1 MLEQAI
7 TSILETNVKMKTL
20 VKKQKMQRDKEILNL
35 ETEIPEPIQ
44 SELRK
49 KDTKKMNRV
58 CGIRTKIEHLCHQS
72 PRRRG
77 ENIQC

>member
-1 MLEQAI
+1 
-7 TSILETNVKMKTL
+7 
-20 VKKQKMQRDKEILNL
+20 MQRDKDILKL
-35 ETEIPEPIQ
+35 ETKIPETIQ

-58 CGIRTKIEHLCHQS
+58 CGIRTKIEHLFHQS

-77 ENIQC
+77 ENVQC

>member
-1 MLEQAI
+1 
-7 TSILETNVKMKTL
+7 
-20 VKKQKMQRDKEILNL
+20 MQRDKEVLKL
-35 ETEIPEPIQ
+35 ETEIPETIQ

-49 KDTKKMNRV
+49 KDTKKMNRA

-77 ENIQC
+77 ENVQCWKNIEEIMLGNSQVW